1 MTVVLSLCA
10 VALAKSEGALAGI
23 FVALVFIGLFYSAWS
38 RRIMITLLVIGAVVL
53 SFNADL
59 RHDFIKKT
67 TLMDT
72 DGQIRRQQ
80 WHETWQMLNA
90 SPQAF
95 IFGAGLANYQ
105 RSVAPYH
112 ASGIY
117 VRNDDPEF
125 DKWVRIS
132 LEYQKTVWQPLE
144 IYLYPHNIMLNFW
157 SELGIVGVLLF
168 VWIIGKFVIL
178 NFRLLIL
185 DDKHRGIVLG
195 LLGAMTV
202 TVVHGLV
209 DVPYFKNDLALLFWL
224 LVGIAGVLHSEFFRS
239 IDRYDDYKN
248 TII

>member
-53 SFNADL
+53 SFNAGL

-105 RSVAPYH
+105 QSVASYH

-157 SELGIVGVLLF
+157 SELGIAGALLF

-185 DDKHRGIVLG
+185 DDKNRGLVLG

-202 TVVHGLV
+202 TVSSTLERT
-209 DVPYFKNDLALLFWL
+209 
-224 LVGIAGVLHSEFFRS
+224 SRMS
-239 IDRYDDYKN
+239 I
-248 TII
+248 TSF